1 MRGIALRL
9 MLAAAMT
16 ALAFGLIPTDAS
28 AETEAELSALVG
40 VLFPDDELISSRE
53 DPNNVSPMIGLR
65 AALRMGWWGLFT
77 DGMFAEVDPPLP
89 LDNASE
95 LLFRG
100 GLEVFGPPHW
110 GSGDTYLA
118 ASPGLMR
125 LGLEDDSQTEFM
137 LSAGIGQVYRVSDR
151 GRLRWEFRGERI
163 FVDENEFFSDDL
175 NQFELLLGAGIAF
188 GGGSRDEDNDGVP
201 DNEDI
206 CPDTPRG
213 WTVDRRGC
221 PLDSDGDDVP
231 DAIDDCPRTP
241 KGAIVDQRGCP
252 KDSDQDGVYDG
263 IDQCPNTPRNVKVNA
278 KGCPEAEALFPP
290 EKKDE
295 LILEGVNFETD
306 SEKLTEDSRDTLDR
320 VAESLRAY
328 PDTRVEIGGHTD
340 SRNSEAYNLDLS
352 RRRAESVMSY
362 LLSHGVSAEQLKTR
376 GYGESKPIAS
386 NKTTAGMAKNR
397 RVELKKI
404 D

>member
-1 MRGIALRL
+1 MRTIALRL
-9 MLAAAMT
+9 MLT
-16 ALAFGLIPTDAS
+16 AVTVFAVGLIPNEAS
-28 AETEAELSALVG
+28 AETEAELSALFG
-40 VLFPDDELISSRE
+40 VLFPDDELIDSRE
-53 DPNNVSPMIGLR
+53 DPNDVSPMIGLR

-77 DGMFAEVDPPLP
+77 DGMFAEVDPPQP
-89 LDNASE
+89 LDDASE

-118 ASPGLMR
+118 AAPGLMR

-137 LSAGIGQVYRVSDR
+137 LSAGIGQVYRLGR

-163 FVDENEFFSDDL
+163 FVDENEVLSEDL
-175 NQFELLLGAGIAF
+175 DQFEFLVGAGIAF
-188 GGGSRDEDNDGVP
+188 GGGKSDKDNDGVP
-201 DNEDI
+201 DNEDL
-206 CPDTPRG
+206 CADTPRG
-213 WTVDRRGC
+213 WTVDQRGC
-221 PLDSDGDDVP
+221 PLDSDGDGVP
-231 DAIDDCPRTP
+231 DEIDDCPRTP

-263 IDQCPNTPRNVKVNA
+263 IDQCPNTPRNVKVDE
-278 KGCPEAEALFPP
+278 KGCPEAKALFPP

-340 SRNSEAYNLDLS
+340 SRNSDAYNLDLS
-352 RRRAESVMSY
+352 RRRAESVRTY
-362 LLSHGVSAEQLKTR
+362 LVSHGVSAEQLETK

-386 NKTTAGMAKNR
+386 NKTVEGMAKNR
-397 RVELKKI
+397 RVELKKLN
-404 D
+404 